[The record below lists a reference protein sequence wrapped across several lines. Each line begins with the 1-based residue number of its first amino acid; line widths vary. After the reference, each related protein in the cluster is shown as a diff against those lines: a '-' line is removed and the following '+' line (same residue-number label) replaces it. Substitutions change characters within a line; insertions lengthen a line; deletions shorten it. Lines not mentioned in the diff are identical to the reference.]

1 MSDQTFERATLDGKD
16 REQLQAIASAV
27 GIKGVSRMKK
37 ADLVDA
43 IIGSAPGGD
52 TPAPP
57 AATTPAPAP
66 APAPL
71 PASMSSIPTPS
82 TNGDDADAL
91 RKEIERMKGEF
102 LIERRTLVKEVK
114 KLRAERSDLCARLGI
129 PVPE

>member
-1 MSDQTFERATLDGKD
+1 
-16 REQLQAIASAV
+16 
-27 GIKGVSRMKK
+27 
-37 ADLVDA
+37 
-43 IIGSAPGGD
+43 
-52 TPAPP
+52 
-57 AATTPAPAP
+57 
-66 APAPL
+66 
-71 PASMSSIPTPS
+71 MSSIPTPS